1 MQQKIEITFPKEL
14 IRELEIFTKDEGITI
29 NEFILWSVGEKIGEL
44 RNSRGIKNFYQI
56 QSEKLNQKSEQK
68 QNPENSPKT
77 ILRASEVA
85 TYLKIS
91 RTAAYRLIQLK
102 ELPAIRFGGSVRVKM
117 EDLEN
122 FITNNRS

>member
-14 IRELEIFTKDEGITI
+14 IRELEIFTKDEGLTI

-44 RNSRGIKNFYQI
+44 RNSRGVKNFYQLSSTK
-56 QSEKLNQKSEQK
+56 QNQKSEQK
-68 QNPENSPKT
+68 QKSEITQKQ

-91 RTAAYRLIQLK
+91 KTAAYRLIQI
-102 ELPAIRFGGSVRVKM
+102 ERTPRY
-117 EDLEN
+117 
-122 FITNNRS
+122 